1 MRREFFYGVK
11 LKAFEFFYF
20 SYRIYSLMS
29 EDIELPELPNRDILA
44 QYLGKMLLAR
54 GIGLSKH
61 GEPWQLVQLTEPSE
75 TGALNE
81 VPIMAFEV
89 LFLTPEER
97 ESGTYVFTNESNE
110 LIGAMY
116 CTTFISPTKATCMRS
131 LFSSTSEEQPLV
143 EPNRSRQEL

>member
-1 MRREFFYGVK
+1 
-11 LKAFEFFYF
+11 
-20 SYRIYSLMS
+20 MS
-29 EDIELPELPNRDILA
+29 EGIELPELPNRDILA

-75 TGALNE
+75 TGTLNE

-97 ESGTYVFTNESNE
+97 ESGTYVFTNESN
-110 LIGAMY
+110 GHR
-116 CTTFISPTKATCMRS
+116 CQHPWHATS
-131 LFSSTSEEQPLV
+131 FFLFLKSK
-143 EPNRSRQEL
+143 NNSRQYVRNC